1 MSTTI
6 KTNYY
11 DTFRCIASQCSFT
24 CCQEWRIGLDEET
37 LHKWRGLKLNAISE
51 EEERQP
57 EMVLCHHVETEDSGH
72 IISLKKDKKCPF
84 LNKEKLCRVVLE
96 LGEDFLS
103 ETCTTFPRQ
112 INRFDDRTEYSLDPG
127 CPAVVD
133 LLHED
138 LNAISFCA
146 EGVQTSSVL
155 YLVRDMMLTM
165 IEDENYSLTERMMM
179 IFYVL
184 LELLEQEEITE
195 EKVNVYKDSKQ
206 LQPLVQA
213 IRKMKFNPVDSF
225 WEGNEL
231 FLDIVHNYRKQK
243 LYVDY
248 LEAISAIAEGLEDKY
263 TDKAIREKIKSFG
276 IALEP
281 YESLFKN
288 YLIAEIFGSCL
299 KPEMSLEDVVIGF
312 QWITLEYA
320 TLKQA
325 IFLKWLMQGEKPIE
339 YGMVRDYIA
348 VLSRVTGYDESD
360 IREYLENSFEEIVW
374 EWGYL
379 ALVLGNGKM

>member
-1 MSTTI
+1 MSTTV

-11 DTFRCIASQCSFT
+11 DTFRCIAGQCSLT
-24 CCQEWRIGLDEET
+24 CCQEWRIGIDEET
-37 LHKWRGLKLNAISE
+37 LHKWKGLKLRAINQEDENQS
-51 EEERQP
+51 
-57 EMVLCHHVETEDSGH
+57 EMVLCHHVEKEDSGH
-72 IISLKKDKKCPF
+72 IIALEKDKKCPF
-84 LNKEKLCRVVLE
+84 LNKEKLCRLVLE

-112 INRFDDRTEYSLDPG
+112 INSFDDRTEYSLDPG

-133 LLHED
+133 LLHEN
-138 LNAISFCA
+138 LNTISFCL
-146 EGVQTSSVL
+146 EGEQTSSVL

-184 LELLEQEEITE
+184 LELREQGEVTA
-195 EKVNVYKDSKQ
+195 EKINRYKDSKQ
-206 LQPLVQA
+206 LQPLAQA

-225 WEGNEL
+225 WERNEL

-248 LEAISAIAEGLEDKY
+248 LEAISVTAEGLEDKY
-263 TDKAIREKIKSFG
+263 ADKAIREKIKLFDTA
-276 IALEP
+276 IEP
-281 YESLFKN
+281 YESLLKN
-288 YLIAEIFGSCL
+288 YLIAEIFGNCL
-299 KPEMSLEDVVIGF
+299 KPEMNLEDVIVGF

-325 IFLKWLMQGEKPIE
+325 IFLKWLMQGEKPID
-339 YGMVRDYIA
+339 YTMVRDYIA

-360 IREYLENSFEEIVW
+360 IREYLENSFEEIIW